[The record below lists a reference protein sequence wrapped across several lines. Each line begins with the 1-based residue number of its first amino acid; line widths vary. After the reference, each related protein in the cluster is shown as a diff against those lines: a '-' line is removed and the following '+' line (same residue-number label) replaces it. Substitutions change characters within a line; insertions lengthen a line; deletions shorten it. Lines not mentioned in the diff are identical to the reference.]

1 MALFENGFTRNE
13 IVRAREVKGINQGRQ
28 SSGVS
33 WGASDFRLCESGLA
47 SSWGS
52 IVSKNVS
59 RETSLPFVCGE
70 ILLP

>member
-1 MALFENGFTRNE
+1 MSLFENGFTRDE
-13 IVRAREVKGINQGRQ
+13 TVRAQEVKGINQGWRERRCFE
-28 SSGVS
+28 
-33 WGASDFRLCESGLA
+33 GASDFRLGERGLA
-47 SSWGS
+47 LGCGS